1 MIETKRCESFQ
12 SFYPIVLS
20 NFQSLVWNFCWCI
33 ISIIQLFNYCEFSML
48 MEDMLPVI
56 SICMLRQR
64 DDFWYPFCGCSILW
78 QKEFLALQQSNNE
91 ITYLLLQEILWSTLT
106 FFLLGCFQMLWLQLS
121 VHMMVY
127 SDVFHGMH
135 SPLVKVCLN
144 LIEVFD
150 CEGYHWCCF
159 KYVSE
164 CIIDN

>member
-1 MIETKRCESFQ
+1 
-12 SFYPIVLS
+12 
-20 NFQSLVWNFCWCI
+20 
-33 ISIIQLFNYCEFSML
+33 
-48 MEDMLPVI
+48 
-56 SICMLRQR
+56 
-64 DDFWYPFCGCSILW
+64 
-78 QKEFLALQQSNNE
+78 
-91 ITYLLLQEILWSTLT
+91 
-106 FFLLGCFQMLWLQLS
+106 MLWLQLS

-164 CIIDN
+164 CIIDNENMPVLINNFSDIC